1 MNRHEHSVV
10 VGVDWSE
17 AARVAVEHGAVV
29 AADRHLPLHLVH
41 VLEPPVYPVRPVL
54 GRIGDLDLIL
64 RKAGQRLLQEAVE
77 VLGLTYPELRVTTD
91 VRHGSAVSVL
101 VEESLTAERL
111 VLGSRGV
118 GVFSELMVGSTA
130 LQTVSL
136 AGCPVVVV
144 PVPRSSD
151 LPRHDVVVGV
161 DGSPTSQGALAF
173 GFEAASVLGEPLVA
187 VHAWTDP
194 ARLAPY
200 AQLPLVYDAALVAH
214 EERLALAEAMAGF
227 AEQYPDVKVDSRVV
241 HDHAVH
247 ALTAAAA
254 TAQLLVV
261 GSRGHGP
268 VGALLLGSVS
278 HGVLHHATV
287 PVAVVP
293 GRRGAGHR
301 AHGG

>member
-1 MNRHEHSVV
+1 MTRHEHSVV
-10 VGVDWSE
+10 VGVDWSD
-17 AARVAVEHGAVV
+17 AARAAVEHGA
-29 AADRHLPLHLVH
+29 AAAAGRHLPLHLVH
-41 VLEPPVYPVRPVL
+41 VVEPPLYPVRPAL
-54 GRIGDLDLIL
+54 HRSGDLDLIL
-64 RKAGQRLLQEAVE
+64 RKAGQRLLEEAVD
-77 VLGLTYPELRVTTD
+77 VLRLAYPDLVVTTEI
-91 VRHGSAVSVL
+91 RYGQAVQVL
-101 VEESLTAERL
+101 VEESQTAERL

-130 LQTVSL
+130 LQTASL
-136 AGCPVVVV
+136 ASCPVVVA
-144 PVPRSSD
+144 PVRPSSD

-161 DGSPTSQGALAF
+161 DGSETSYAALAF

-200 AQLPLVYDAALVAH
+200 AQLPLVYDADLVAH
-214 EERLALAEAMAGF
+214 EERLVLAEAMAGF

-247 ALTAAAA
+247 ALTAAAV

-261 GSRGHGP
+261 GSRGRGP

-293 GRRGAGHR
+293 GRRGPGHEV
-301 AHGG
+301 